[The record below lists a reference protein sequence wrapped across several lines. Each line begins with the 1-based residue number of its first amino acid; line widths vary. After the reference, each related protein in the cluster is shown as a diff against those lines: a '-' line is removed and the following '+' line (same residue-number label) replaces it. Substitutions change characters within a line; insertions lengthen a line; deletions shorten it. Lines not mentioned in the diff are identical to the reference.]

1 MRLITPVIAP
11 VVSPIISA
19 NLPASIGPVEVRMFM
34 HCRSVRFIPLR
45 CVTACKS
52 NTAPVVLLRFS
63 TSSSRSNSSRF
74 LFDMLLDNLHRLAY
88 PVFSLSTKIN
98 YIK

>member
-1 MRLITPVIAP
+1 
-11 VVSPIISA
+11 
-19 NLPASIGPVEVRMFM
+19 MFM

-74 LFDMLLDNLHRLAY
+74 FDFSDILLDNLHYQAY
-88 PVFSLSTKIN
+88 PVFNLSAKIN
-98 YIK
+98 YIL